1 MGISLEK
8 VEQKAPELLTLAKT
22 AADAIDTA
30 RLNGQRAKVAL
41 VLDYSGS
48 MRSKYESGAM
58 QRLTQTIL
66 ALGVHLDDDGE
77 IDLFTFD
84 SAARHEGTVTLENFR
99 DAIAKIT
106 VKRRMGTTDYAAAF
120 RTVLDHFRLAPK
132 AGGGLFRKSAGFSA
146 VDARD
151 GQPVLAVFLTDG
163 SPDSKAAAVRE
174 ITRASYAPVFW
185 QFLSIGRE
193 SIAFLQELD
202 DLEGRYVDNAD
213 YKPVGDV
220 DATSPQD
227 LYAMLLDEYPGWLA
241 DQRTRGHIH

>member
-22 AADAIDTA
+22 AAEAIDTA
-30 RLNGQRAKVAL
+30 HLDGQRAKVAL

-48 MRSKYESGAM
+48 MRKEYKSGAM

-66 ALGVHLDDDGE
+66 ALGVHLDDDGQ

-84 SAARHEGTVTLENFR
+84 SGARHEGTVTLENFR
-99 DAIAKIT
+99 DVIAKI
-106 VKRRMGTTDYAAAF
+106 VAQRRMGTTNYAAAF
-120 RTVLDHFRLAPK
+120 RTVLDHFKLAPK
-132 AGGGLFRKSAGFSA
+132 SGGFFRRSTGPAP
-146 VDARD
+146 VDAKD

-163 SPDSKAAAVRE
+163 SPDSRTEAVQE

-185 QFLSIGRE
+185 QFLSIGDE
-193 SIAFLQELD
+193 NIAFLQKLD
-202 DLEGRYVDNAD
+202 DLDGRYVDNAD

-220 DATSPQD
+220 DRARPED

-241 DQRTRGHIH
+241 DQRQRGHIR